1 MYFML
6 GNIAFEPVNLTD
18 FNETHSADF
27 AEHAVLKG
35 KPKLQAMGE
44 KLTDLS
50 FAIRL
55 HHKIGGVESRYQSLL
70 SAKAKQDALA
80 LMWGSKYKGNFVITD
95 ISSTTLFTDGKGN
108 ALAREMNISL
118 REFVGNGQNSL
129 LGAALNVGGKSLL
142 GSILPASVIQG
153 LSKIKETV
161 QKGITMYNNAMN
173 VVNEV
178 RNTVA
183 VVRQLASDPLGALSA
198 LPGAIGGLDQALG
211 GFAGATGLGEA
222 FSTIRTGLSAIGD
235 IASEAALF
243 SRDVGEMIS
252 DVHSIKETLL
262 GVDEYSDWGNWVSNV
277 DAHFD
282 HFDEIAIRTETAAA
296 KMTAWIVLRE
306 DENVEILN
314 DPNRT

>member
-118 REFVGNGQNSL
+118 KEFVGNGQAGL

-142 GSILPASVIQG
+142 GSILPKGLTNTLSTVKSTVSRGVELYNQG
-153 LSKIKETV
+153 KRAV
-161 QKGITMYNNAMN
+161 D
-173 VVNEV
+173 EV

-183 VVRQLASDPLGALSA
+183 VVRQLAHDPASA
-198 LPGAIGGLDQALG
+198 LAYLPSTLANLDNALG
-211 GFAGATGLGEA
+211 GFSELVGMQSA
-222 FSTIRTGLSAIGD
+222 FDGVRQYLPAI
-235 IASEAALF
+235 SEF
-243 SRDVGEMIS
+243 SRDVSAVYDDLQIMKQSFSRASADSE
-252 DVHSIKETLL
+252 
-262 GVDEYSDWGNWVSNV
+262 WNNWFTPADN
-277 DAHFD
+277 ALT
-282 HFDEIAIRTETAAA
+282 EINERLDNSANSVA

-306 DENVEILN
+306 DEDVEILN

>member
-18 FNETHSADF
+18 FSETHSADF
-27 AEHAVLKG
+27 AEHTVLKG
-35 KPKLQAMGE
+35 KPKLQALGE

-70 SAKAKQDALA
+70 SAKAKQEALA

-118 REFVGNGQNSL
+118 KEFVGNSQQGL
-129 LGAALNVGGKSLL
+129 LGVALNVGGKSLL
-142 GSILPASVIQG
+142 GSILPKGLTNTLSTVKSAVSRGVELYQQG
-153 LSKIKETV
+153 KRAV
-161 QKGITMYNNAMN
+161 D
-173 VVNEV
+173 EV

-183 VVRQLASDPLGALSA
+183 VVRQLAHDPASA
-198 LPGAIGGLDQALG
+198 LAYLPSTLANLDNALG
-211 GFAGATGLGEA
+211 GFGELVGMQSA
-222 FSTIRTGLSAIGD
+222 FEGVRQYLPAI
-235 IASEAALF
+235 SEF
-243 SRDVGEMIS
+243 SRDVSAVYDDLQIMKQSFSRVSADSE
-252 DVHSIKETLL
+252 
-262 GVDEYSDWGNWVSNV
+262 WNNWFTPADN
-277 DAHFD
+277 ALT
-282 HFDEIAIRTETAAA
+282 EINERLDNSANSVA

-306 DENVEILN
+306 DEDVEILN

>member
-44 KLTDLS
+44 KLADLS

-55 HHKIGGVESRYQSLL
+55 HHKIGGVESRYQALL
-70 SAKAKQDALA
+70 AAKAKQEALA
-80 LMWGSKYKGNFVITD
+80 LIWGTGKYKGNYVITD
-95 ISSTTLFTDGKGN
+95 ISSTTLFTDAKGN

-142 GSILPASVIQG
+142 GSILPKGLTNTLSTVKSAISRGVELYNQG
-153 LSKIKETV
+153 KRAV
-161 QKGITMYNNAMN
+161 D
-173 VVNEV
+173 EV

-183 VVRQLASDPLGALSA
+183 VVRQLAHDPASA
-198 LPGAIGGLDQALG
+198 LAYLPSTLANLDNALAGFGELVSMQSAFEGVRQYLPAI
-211 GFAGATGLGEA
+211 
-222 FSTIRTGLSAIGD
+222 
-235 IASEAALF
+235 SEF
-243 SRDVGEMIS
+243 SRDVSAVYDDLQIMKQSFSRASADSE
-252 DVHSIKETLL
+252 
-262 GVDEYSDWGNWVSNV
+262 WNNWFTPADN
-277 DAHFD
+277 ALT
-282 HFDEIAIRTETAAA
+282 EINERLDNSANSVA

-306 DENVEILN
+306 DEDVEILN

>member
-18 FNETHSADF
+18 FNETHSAGF

-70 SAKAKQDALA
+70 SAKAKQEALA

-118 REFVGNGQNSL
+118 KEFVGNGQAGL

-142 GSILPASVIQG
+142 GSILPKGLTNTLSTVKSAVSRGVELYQQG
-153 LSKIKETV
+153 KRAV
-161 QKGITMYNNAMN
+161 D
-173 VVNEV
+173 EV

-183 VVRQLASDPLGALSA
+183 VVRQLVHDPATALA
-198 LPGAIGGLDQALG
+198 YLPSTLANLDNALG
-211 GFAGATGLGEA
+211 GFGELVGMQSA
-222 FSTIRTGLSAIGD
+222 FEGVRQYLPAI
-235 IASEAALF
+235 SEF
-243 SRDVGEMIS
+243 SRDVSAVYDDLQIMKQSFSKAESSGW
-252 DVHSIKETLL
+252 DDWFKPA
-262 GVDEYSDWGNWVSNV
+262 DESLSNINERLDNLANPV
-277 DAHFD
+277 
-282 HFDEIAIRTETAAA
+282 A
-296 KMTAWIVLRE
+296 KMTAWIVLRT
-306 DENVEILN
+306 DEENPAETEVN
-314 DPNRT
+314 DDTNRP

>member
-18 FNETHSADF
+18 FSETHSADF

-35 KPKLQAMGE
+35 KPKLQALGE

-70 SAKAKQDALA
+70 SAKAKQEALA

-118 REFVGNGQNSL
+118 KEFVGNSQQGL
-129 LGAALNVGGKSLL
+129 LGVALNVGGKSLL
-142 GSILPASVIQG
+142 GSILPKGLTNTLSTVKSAVSRGVELYQQG
-153 LSKIKETV
+153 KRAV
-161 QKGITMYNNAMN
+161 D
-173 VVNEV
+173 EV

-183 VVRQLASDPLGALSA
+183 VVRQLAHDPASA
-198 LPGAIGGLDQALG
+198 LAYLPSTLANLDNALG
-211 GFAGATGLGEA
+211 GFGELVGMQSA
-222 FSTIRTGLSAIGD
+222 FEGVRQYLPAI
-235 IASEAALF
+235 SEF
-243 SRDVGEMIS
+243 SRDVSAVYDDLQIMKQSFSRASADSE
-252 DVHSIKETLL
+252 
-262 GVDEYSDWGNWVSNV
+262 WNNWFTPADN
-277 DAHFD
+277 ALA
-282 HFDEIAIRTETAAA
+282 EINERLDNSANSVA

-306 DENVEILN
+306 DEDVEILN

>member
-1 MYFML
+1 
-6 GNIAFEPVNLTD
+6 
-18 FNETHSADF
+18 
-27 AEHAVLKG
+27 
-35 KPKLQAMGE
+35 MGE

-118 REFVGNGQNSL
+118 KEFVGNGQAGL

-142 GSILPASVIQG
+142 GSILPQG
-153 LSKIKETV
+153 LANTLSTV
-161 QKGITMYNNAMN
+161 KSAVSRGVELYNQGKRA
-173 VVNEV
+173 VDEV

-183 VVRQLASDPLGALSA
+183 VVRQLAHDPASA
-198 LPGAIGGLDQALG
+198 LAYLPSTLANLDNALG
-211 GFAGATGLGEA
+211 GFGELVGMQSA
-222 FSTIRTGLSAIGD
+222 FEGVRQYLPAI
-235 IASEAALF
+235 SEF
-243 SRDVGEMIS
+243 SRDVSAVYDDLQIMKQSFSRASADSE
-252 DVHSIKETLL
+252 
-262 GVDEYSDWGNWVSNV
+262 WNNWFTPADN
-277 DAHFD
+277 ALT
-282 HFDEIAIRTETAAA
+282 EINERLDNSANSVA

>member
-18 FNETHSADF
+18 FSETYSADF

-118 REFVGNGQNSL
+118 KEFVGNGQAGL

-142 GSILPASVIQG
+142 GSILPKGLTNTLSTVKSTVSRGVELYNQG
-153 LSKIKETV
+153 KRAV
-161 QKGITMYNNAMN
+161 D
-173 VVNEV
+173 EV

-183 VVRQLASDPLGALSA
+183 VVRQLAHDPASA
-198 LPGAIGGLDQALG
+198 LAYLPSALANLDNALG
-211 GFAGATGLGEA
+211 GFGELVGMQSA
-222 FSTIRTGLSAIGD
+222 FEGVRQYLPAI
-235 IASEAALF
+235 SEF
-243 SRDVGEMIS
+243 SRDVSAIYDDLQIMKQRFSRASADSE
-252 DVHSIKETLL
+252 
-262 GVDEYSDWGNWVSNV
+262 WNNWFTPADN
-277 DAHFD
+277 ALT
-282 HFDEIAIRTETAAA
+282 EINERLDNSANSVA

-306 DENVEILN
+306 DENVENEN
-314 DPNRT
+314 DPNRP

>member
-27 AEHAVLKG
+27 AEYAVLKG

-95 ISSTTLFTDGKGN
+95 ISSTTLFTDDKGN

-118 REFVGNGQNSL
+118 KEFVGNGQAGL

-142 GSILPASVIQG
+142 GSILPKGLTNTLSTVKSAVSRSVELYQQG
-153 LSKIKETV
+153 KRAV
-161 QKGITMYNNAMN
+161 D
-173 VVNEV
+173 EV

-183 VVRQLASDPLGALSA
+183 VVRQLAHDPASA
-198 LPGAIGGLDQALG
+198 LAYLPSTLANLDNALG
-211 GFAGATGLGEA
+211 GFGEMVGMQSA
-222 FSTIRTGLSAIGD
+222 FEGVRQYLPAI
-235 IASEAALF
+235 SEF
-243 SRDVGEMIS
+243 SRDVSAVYDDLQIMKQSFSRASADSE
-252 DVHSIKETLL
+252 
-262 GVDEYSDWGNWVSNV
+262 WNNWFTPADN
-277 DAHFD
+277 ALT
-282 HFDEIAIRTETAAA
+282 EINERLDNSANSVA

-314 DPNRT
+314 APNRT

>member
-18 FNETHSADF
+18 FSETHSADF

-35 KPKLQAMGE
+35 KPRLQAMGE
-44 KLTDLS
+44 KLSELS

-55 HHKIGGVESRYQSLL
+55 HHKIGGVESRYQALL
-70 SAKAKQDALA
+70 AAKAKQDALA

-142 GSILPASVIQG
+142 GSILPQG
-153 LSKIKETV
+153 LVNTLSTV
-161 QKGITMYNNAMN
+161 KSAVSRAVEIYQQGKRA
-173 VVNEV
+173 VDEV

-183 VVRQLASDPLGALSA
+183 VVRQLASDPASA
-198 LPGAIGGLDQALG
+198 LAYLPSTLANLDNALG
-211 GFAGATGLGEA
+211 SFGDVVGMQSALAGVRDFLPVV
-222 FSTIRTGLSAIGD
+222 
-235 IASEAALF
+235 SEF
-243 SRDVGEMIS
+243 SRDVSAVYDDLQIMKQSFSRASADSE
-252 DVHSIKETLL
+252 
-262 GVDEYSDWGNWVSNV
+262 WNNWFTPADN
-277 DAHFD
+277 ALT
-282 HFDEIAIRTETAAA
+282 EINERLDNSANSVA

-306 DENVEILN
+306 DEDVEILN
-314 DPNRT
+314 APNRT

>member
-18 FNETHSADF
+18 FSETHSADF

-80 LMWGSKYKGNFVITD
+80 LIWGSKYKGNFVITD

-118 REFVGNGQNSL
+118 KEFVGNGQAGL

-142 GSILPASVIQG
+142 GSILPQG
-153 LSKIKETV
+153 L
-161 QKGITMYNNAMN
+161 
-173 VVNEV
+173 VNTLSTAKRAVSRAVEIYQQGKRAVDEV

-183 VVRQLASDPLGALSA
+183 VVRQLAHDPASA
-198 LPGAIGGLDQALG
+198 LAYLPSTLANLDNALG
-211 GFAGATGLGEA
+211 GFGELVGMQ
-222 FSTIRTGLSAIGD
+222 STFDGVRQYLPAI
-235 IASEAALF
+235 SEF
-243 SRDVGEMIS
+243 SRDVSAVYDDLQIMKQSFSRASADSE
-252 DVHSIKETLL
+252 
-262 GVDEYSDWGNWVSNV
+262 WNNWFTPADN
-277 DAHFD
+277 ALT
-282 HFDEIAIRTETAAA
+282 EINEWLDNSANSVA

-306 DENVEILN
+306 DEDVEILN

>member
-35 KPKLQAMGE
+35 KPRLQAMGE
-44 KLTDLS
+44 KLTEFS

-118 REFVGNGQNSL
+118 KEFVGDGQAGL

-142 GSILPASVIQG
+142 GSILPKGLTNTLSTVKSTVSRGVELYNQG
-153 LSKIKETV
+153 KRAV
-161 QKGITMYNNAMN
+161 D
-173 VVNEV
+173 EV

-183 VVRQLASDPLGALSA
+183 VVRQLAHDPASA
-198 LPGAIGGLDQALG
+198 LAYLPSALANLDNALG
-211 GFAGATGLGEA
+211 GFGELVGMQSA
-222 FSTIRTGLSAIGD
+222 FEGVRQYLPAI
-235 IASEAALF
+235 SEF
-243 SRDVGEMIS
+243 SRDVSAIYDDLQIMKQSFSRASADSE
-252 DVHSIKETLL
+252 
-262 GVDEYSDWGNWVSNV
+262 WNNWFTPADN
-277 DAHFD
+277 ALT
-282 HFDEIAIRTETAAA
+282 EINERLDNSANSVA

-306 DENVEILN
+306 DEDVEILN

>member
-18 FNETHSADF
+18 FSETHSADF

-35 KPKLQAMGE
+35 KPKLQALGE

-70 SAKAKQDALA
+70 SAKAKQEALA

-108 ALAREMNISL
+108 ALAREMNINL
-118 REFVGNGQNSL
+118 KEFVGNSQQGL
-129 LGAALNVGGKSLL
+129 LGVALNVGGKSLL
-142 GSILPASVIQG
+142 GSILPKGLTNTLSTVKSAVSRGVELYQQG
-153 LSKIKETV
+153 KRAV
-161 QKGITMYNNAMN
+161 D
-173 VVNEV
+173 EV

-183 VVRQLASDPLGALSA
+183 VVRQLAHDPASA
-198 LPGAIGGLDQALG
+198 LAYLPSTLANLDNALG
-211 GFAGATGLGEA
+211 GFGELVGMQ
-222 FSTIRTGLSAIGD
+222 STFDGVRQYLPAI
-235 IASEAALF
+235 SEF
-243 SRDVGEMIS
+243 SRDVSAVYDDLQIMKQSFSRVSADSE
-252 DVHSIKETLL
+252 
-262 GVDEYSDWGNWVSNV
+262 WNNWFTPADN
-277 DAHFD
+277 ALT
-282 HFDEIAIRTETAAA
+282 EINERLDNSANSVA

-306 DENVEILN
+306 DEDLEILN

>member
-118 REFVGNGQNSL
+118 KEFVGNGQAGL

-142 GSILPASVIQG
+142 GSILPKGLTNTLSTVKSTVSRGVELYNQG
-153 LSKIKETV
+153 KRAV
-161 QKGITMYNNAMN
+161 D
-173 VVNEV
+173 EV

-183 VVRQLASDPLGALSA
+183 VVRQLAHDPASALAYLLSA
-198 LPGAIGGLDQALG
+198 LANLDNALG
-211 GFAGATGLGEA
+211 GFGELVGMQSA
-222 FSTIRTGLSAIGD
+222 FEGVRQYLPAI
-235 IASEAALF
+235 SEF
-243 SRDVGEMIS
+243 SRDVSAIYDDLQIMKQSFSRASADSE
-252 DVHSIKETLL
+252 
-262 GVDEYSDWGNWVSNV
+262 WNNWFTPADN
-277 DAHFD
+277 ALT
-282 HFDEIAIRTETAAA
+282 EINERLDNSANSVA

-306 DENVEILN
+306 DENVENEN
-314 DPNRT
+314 DPNRP

>member
-18 FNETHSADF
+18 FSETHSADF

-118 REFVGNGQNSL
+118 KEFVGNGQAGL

-142 GSILPASVIQG
+142 GSILPKGLTNTLSTVKSAVSRGVELYQQG
-153 LSKIKETV
+153 KRAV
-161 QKGITMYNNAMN
+161 D
-173 VVNEV
+173 EV

-183 VVRQLASDPLGALSA
+183 IVRQLAHDPASA
-198 LPGAIGGLDQALG
+198 LAYLPSTLANLDNALG
-211 GFAGATGLGEA
+211 GFGELVGMQSA
-222 FSTIRTGLSAIGD
+222 FEGVRQYLPAI
-235 IASEAALF
+235 SEF
-243 SRDVGEMIS
+243 SRDVSAVYDDLQIMKQSFSKAESSGW
-252 DVHSIKETLL
+252 DDWFKPA
-262 GVDEYSDWGNWVSNV
+262 DESLSNINERLDNLANPV
-277 DAHFD
+277 
-282 HFDEIAIRTETAAA
+282 A
-296 KMTAWIVLRE
+296 KMTAWIVLRT
-306 DENVEILN
+306 DEENPAETEVN
-314 DPNRT
+314 DDTNRP

>member
-18 FNETHSADF
+18 FNESYSADF

-118 REFVGNGQNSL
+118 KEFVGNGQAGL
-129 LGAALNVGGKSLL
+129 LGVALNVGGKSLL
-142 GSILPASVIQG
+142 GSILPKGLTNTLSTVKSAVSRGVELYQQG
-153 LSKIKETV
+153 KRAV
-161 QKGITMYNNAMN
+161 D
-173 VVNEV
+173 EV

-183 VVRQLASDPLGALSA
+183 VVRQLAHDPASA
-198 LPGAIGGLDQALG
+198 LAYLPSTLANLDNALG
-211 GFAGATGLGEA
+211 GFGELVGMQSA
-222 FSTIRTGLSAIGD
+222 FDGVRQYLPAI
-235 IASEAALF
+235 SEF
-243 SRDVGEMIS
+243 SRDVSAVYDDLQIMKQSFSRASADSE
-252 DVHSIKETLL
+252 
-262 GVDEYSDWGNWVSNV
+262 WNNWFTPADN
-277 DAHFD
+277 ALT
-282 HFDEIAIRTETAAA
+282 EINEQLDNSANSVA

-306 DENVEILN
+306 DEDVEILN
-314 DPNRT
+314 DTNRT

>member
-18 FNETHSADF
+18 FSETHSADF
-27 AEHAVLKG
+27 TEHTVLKG

-50 FAIRL
+50 FAILL

-70 SAKAKQDALA
+70 SAKAKQEALA

-118 REFVGNGQNSL
+118 KEFIGNGQAGL

-142 GSILPASVIQG
+142 GSILPKGLTNTLSTVKSAVSRGVELYQQG
-153 LSKIKETV
+153 KRAV
-161 QKGITMYNNAMN
+161 D
-173 VVNEV
+173 EV

-183 VVRQLASDPLGALSA
+183 VVRQLAHDPASA
-198 LPGAIGGLDQALG
+198 LAYLPSTLANLDNALG
-211 GFAGATGLGEA
+211 GFGELVGMQSA
-222 FSTIRTGLSAIGD
+222 FEGVRQYLPAI
-235 IASEAALF
+235 SEF
-243 SRDVGEMIS
+243 SRDVSAVYDDLQIMKQSFSRASADNE
-252 DVHSIKETLL
+252 
-262 GVDEYSDWGNWVSNV
+262 WNNWFTPADN
-277 DAHFD
+277 ALT
-282 HFDEIAIRTETAAA
+282 EINERLDNSANSVA

-314 DPNRT
+314 DTNRT

>member
-35 KPKLQAMGE
+35 KPRLQAMGE
-44 KLTDLS
+44 KLTEFS

-55 HHKIGGVESRYQSLL
+55 HHKIGGVESRYQALL
-70 SAKAKQDALA
+70 SAKAKQEALA
-80 LMWGSKYKGNFVITD
+80 LIWGASKYKGNYVITD
-95 ISSTTLFTDGKGN
+95 ISSTTLFTDAKGN

-118 REFVGNGQNSL
+118 KEFVGNGQAGL

-142 GSILPASVIQG
+142 GSILPKGLTNTLSTVKSAVSRGVELYQQG
-153 LSKIKETV
+153 KRAV
-161 QKGITMYNNAMN
+161 D
-173 VVNEV
+173 EV

-183 VVRQLASDPLGALSA
+183 VVRQLAHDPASA
-198 LPGAIGGLDQALG
+198 LAYLPSTLANLDNALG
-211 GFAGATGLGEA
+211 GFGELVGMQSA
-222 FSTIRTGLSAIGD
+222 FEGVRQYLPAI
-235 IASEAALF
+235 SEF
-243 SRDVGEMIS
+243 SRDVSAVYDDLQI
-252 DVHSIKETLL
+252 IKQSFNRASADSE
-262 GVDEYSDWGNWVSNV
+262 WNNWFTPADN
-277 DAHFD
+277 ALT
-282 HFDEIAIRTETAAA
+282 EINERLDNSANSVA

-306 DENVEILN
+306 DEDMEILN

>member
-18 FNETHSADF
+18 FSETHSADF

-118 REFVGNGQNSL
+118 KEFVGNSQQGL
-129 LGAALNVGGKSLL
+129 IGASLNVGGKSLL
-142 GSILPASVIQG
+142 GSILPKGLTNTLSTVKSAVSRGVELYQQG
-153 LSKIKETV
+153 KRAV
-161 QKGITMYNNAMN
+161 D
-173 VVNEV
+173 EV

-183 VVRQLASDPLGALSA
+183 VVRQLAHDPASA
-198 LPGAIGGLDQALG
+198 LAYLPSTLANLDNALG
-211 GFAGATGLGEA
+211 GFGELVGMQSA
-222 FSTIRTGLSAIGD
+222 FEGVRQYLPAI
-235 IASEAALF
+235 SEF
-243 SRDVGEMIS
+243 SRDVSAVYDDLQIMKQSFSRASADSE
-252 DVHSIKETLL
+252 
-262 GVDEYSDWGNWVSNV
+262 WNNWFTPADN
-277 DAHFD
+277 ALT
-282 HFDEIAIRTETAAA
+282 EINERLDNSANSVA

-306 DENVEILN
+306 DEDVEILN
-314 DPNRT
+314 APNRT

>member
-18 FNETHSADF
+18 FSETHSADF

-35 KPKLQAMGE
+35 KPRLQAMGE
-44 KLTDLS
+44 KLSELS

-55 HHKIGGVESRYQSLL
+55 HHKIGGVESRYQALL
-70 SAKAKQDALA
+70 AAKAKQDALA

-118 REFVGNGQNSL
+118 KEFVGNSQQGL

-142 GSILPASVIQG
+142 GSILPKGLTNTLSTVKSAVSRGVELYQQG
-153 LSKIKETV
+153 KRAV
-161 QKGITMYNNAMN
+161 D
-173 VVNEV
+173 EV

-183 VVRQLASDPLGALSA
+183 VVRQLAHDPASA
-198 LPGAIGGLDQALG
+198 LAYLPSTLANLDNALG
-211 GFAGATGLGEA
+211 GFGELVGMQSA
-222 FSTIRTGLSAIGD
+222 FEGVRQYLPAI
-235 IASEAALF
+235 SEF
-243 SRDVGEMIS
+243 SRDVSAVYDDLQIMKQSFSRASADSE
-252 DVHSIKETLL
+252 
-262 GVDEYSDWGNWVSNV
+262 WNNWFTPADN
-277 DAHFD
+277 ALT
-282 HFDEIAIRTETAAA
+282 EINERLDNSANSVA

-306 DENVEILN
+306 DEDVEILN

>member
-18 FNETHSADF
+18 FSETHSADF

-35 KPKLQAMGE
+35 KPKLQALGE

-70 SAKAKQDALA
+70 SAKAKQEALA

-118 REFVGNGQNSL
+118 KEFVGNSQQGL
-129 LGAALNVGGKSLL
+129 LGVALNVGGKSLL
-142 GSILPASVIQG
+142 GSILPKGLTNTLSTVKSAVSRGVELYQQG
-153 LSKIKETV
+153 KRAV
-161 QKGITMYNNAMN
+161 D
-173 VVNEV
+173 EV

-183 VVRQLASDPLGALSA
+183 VVRQLAHDPASA
-198 LPGAIGGLDQALG
+198 LAYLPSTLANLDNALG
-211 GFAGATGLGEA
+211 GFGELVGMQ
-222 FSTIRTGLSAIGD
+222 STFDGVRQYLPAI
-235 IASEAALF
+235 SEF
-243 SRDVGEMIS
+243 SRDVSAVYDDLQIMKQSFSRASADSE
-252 DVHSIKETLL
+252 
-262 GVDEYSDWGNWVSNV
+262 WNNWFTPADN
-277 DAHFD
+277 ALT
-282 HFDEIAIRTETAAA
+282 EINERLDNSANSVA

-306 DENVEILN
+306 DEDVEILN

>member
-18 FNETHSADF
+18 FSETHSADF

-35 KPKLQAMGE
+35 KPKLQALGE

-70 SAKAKQDALA
+70 SAKAKQEALA

-118 REFVGNGQNSL
+118 KEFVGNSQQGL
-129 LGAALNVGGKSLL
+129 LGVALNVGGKSLL
-142 GSILPASVIQG
+142 GSILPKGLTNTLSTVKSAVSRGVELYQQG
-153 LSKIKETV
+153 KRAV
-161 QKGITMYNNAMN
+161 D
-173 VVNEV
+173 EV

-183 VVRQLASDPLGALSA
+183 VVRQLAHDPASA
-198 LPGAIGGLDQALG
+198 LAYLPSTLANLDNALG
-211 GFAGATGLGEA
+211 GFGELVGMQSA
-222 FSTIRTGLSAIGD
+222 FEGVRQYLPAI
-235 IASEAALF
+235 SEF
-243 SRDVGEMIS
+243 SRDVSAVYDDLQIMKQSFSRVSADSE
-252 DVHSIKETLL
+252 
-262 GVDEYSDWGNWVSNV
+262 WNNWFTPANN
-277 DAHFD
+277 ALT
-282 HFDEIAIRTETAAA
+282 EINERLDNSANSVA

-306 DENVEILN
+306 DEDVEILN

>member
-18 FNETHSADF
+18 FSETHSADF

-55 HHKIGGVESRYQSLL
+55 HHQSLL
-70 SAKAKQDALA
+70 SAKAKQEALA

-118 REFVGNGQNSL
+118 KEFVGNGQAGL

-142 GSILPASVIQG
+142 GSILPQG
-153 LSKIKETV
+153 L
-161 QKGITMYNNAMN
+161 
-173 VVNEV
+173 VNTLSTAKRAVSRAVEIYQQGKRAVDEV

-183 VVRQLASDPLGALSA
+183 VVRQLAHDPASA
-198 LPGAIGGLDQALG
+198 LAYLPSTLANLDNALG
-211 GFAGATGLGEA
+211 GFGELVGMQ
-222 FSTIRTGLSAIGD
+222 STFDGVRQYLPAI
-235 IASEAALF
+235 SEF
-243 SRDVGEMIS
+243 SRDVSAVYDDLQIMKQSFSRASADSE
-252 DVHSIKETLL
+252 
-262 GVDEYSDWGNWVSNV
+262 WNNWFTPADN
-277 DAHFD
+277 ALT
-282 HFDEIAIRTETAAA
+282 EINERLDNSANSVA

-306 DENVEILN
+306 DEDVEILN

>member
-70 SAKAKQDALA
+70 SAKAKQEALA

-118 REFVGNGQNSL
+118 KEFVGNGQAGL

-142 GSILPASVIQG
+142 GSILPKGLTNTLSTVKSTVSRGVELYNQG
-153 LSKIKETV
+153 KRAV
-161 QKGITMYNNAMN
+161 D
-173 VVNEV
+173 EV

-183 VVRQLASDPLGALSA
+183 VVRQLAHDPASA
-198 LPGAIGGLDQALG
+198 LAYLPSALANLDNALG
-211 GFAGATGLGEA
+211 GFGELVGMQSA
-222 FSTIRTGLSAIGD
+222 FEGVRQYLPAI
-235 IASEAALF
+235 SEF
-243 SRDVGEMIS
+243 SRDVSAIYDDLQIMKQSFSRASADSE
-252 DVHSIKETLL
+252 
-262 GVDEYSDWGNWVSNV
+262 WNNWFTPADN
-277 DAHFD
+277 ALT
-282 HFDEIAIRTETAAA
+282 EINERLDNSANSVA

-306 DENVEILN
+306 DENVENEN
-314 DPNRT
+314 DPNRP

>member
-18 FNETHSADF
+18 FSETHSADF

-95 ISSTTLFTDGKGN
+95 ISSTTLFTDGKGH

-118 REFVGNGQNSL
+118 REFVGNSQNSL

-142 GSILPASVIQG
+142 GSILPQG
-153 LSKIKETV
+153 L
-161 QKGITMYNNAMN
+161 
-173 VVNEV
+173 VNTLSTAKRAVSRAVEIYQQGKRAVDEV

-183 VVRQLASDPLGALSA
+183 VVRQLASDPASA
-198 LPGAIGGLDQALG
+198 LAYMPSTLANLDNALESFG
-211 GFAGATGLGEA
+211 DVVGMQSALAGVRDFLPVV
-222 FSTIRTGLSAIGD
+222 
-235 IASEAALF
+235 SEF
-243 SRDVGEMIS
+243 SRDVSAVYDDLQIMKQSFSKAESSGW
-252 DVHSIKETLL
+252 DDWFKPA
-262 GVDEYSDWGNWVSNV
+262 DESLSNINERLDNLANPV
-277 DAHFD
+277 
-282 HFDEIAIRTETAAA
+282 A

-306 DENVEILN
+306 DENKDSPLS
-314 DPNRT
+314 

>member
-6 GNIAFEPVNLTD
+6 GNIAFESVNLTD
-18 FNETHSADF
+18 FSETHSADF

-118 REFVGNGQNSL
+118 KEFVGNSQQGL

-142 GSILPASVIQG
+142 GSILPKGLTNTLSTVKSAVSRGVELYQQG
-153 LSKIKETV
+153 KRAV
-161 QKGITMYNNAMN
+161 D
-173 VVNEV
+173 EV

-183 VVRQLASDPLGALSA
+183 VVRQLAHDPASA
-198 LPGAIGGLDQALG
+198 LAYLPSTLANLDNALG
-211 GFAGATGLGEA
+211 GFGELVGMQSA
-222 FSTIRTGLSAIGD
+222 FEGVRQYLPAI
-235 IASEAALF
+235 SEF
-243 SRDVGEMIS
+243 SRDVSAVYDDLQIMKQSFSRASADSE
-252 DVHSIKETLL
+252 
-262 GVDEYSDWGNWVSNV
+262 WNNWFTPADN
-277 DAHFD
+277 ALT
-282 HFDEIAIRTETAAA
+282 EINERLDNSANSVA

-306 DENVEILN
+306 DEDVEILN